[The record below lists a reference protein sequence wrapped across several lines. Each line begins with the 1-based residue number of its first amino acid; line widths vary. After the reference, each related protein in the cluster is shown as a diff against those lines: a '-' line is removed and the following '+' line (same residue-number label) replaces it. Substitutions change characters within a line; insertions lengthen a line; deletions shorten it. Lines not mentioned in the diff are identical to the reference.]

1 MLQVEAVHKSF
12 GDFMAVY
19 GANLTVEKG
28 ELVAV
33 IGPNGAGKTT
43 LFNLITGQLKPDSGK
58 IVFKGEEIGGLP
70 AYRICKMGIGRS
82 FQIVNI
88 FPRLTVFENVQVAV
102 LSHQRQS
109 SNLFSPA
116 QNLAVEETNRL
127 LESVGLSNKAMS
139 TAGSLSHGD
148 QKILEIA
155 IALGNEP
162 ELLILD
168 EPTAGMSPEE
178 TAATIQLIKQLAS
191 PSASLPSATPSASPF
206 DPAQDELRARLG
218 AGRTGARG
226 LTILFCE
233 HDMDVVFDI
242 AQSIMVM
249 HHGQTLIQGKPEE
262 VRMNAQVQEAY
273 LGFDAAQPSGGGSD
287 A

>member
-1 MLQVEAVHKSF
+1 MLYVEGVEKSF
-12 GDFMAVY
+12 GEFMAIAD
-19 GANLTVEKG
+19 ANLTVRKG
-28 ELVAV
+28 DVVAV

-43 LFNLITGQLKPDSGK
+43 LFNLITGHLKSDKGK
-58 IVFKGEEIGGLP
+58 IAFKGEDITGLP
-70 AYRICKMGIGRS
+70 PYTICKRGMARS

-102 LSHQRQS
+102 LSHQKRS
-109 SNLFSPA
+109 SRLFRPA
-116 QNLAVEETNRL
+116 HQLAVEETHSIL
-127 LESVGLSNKAMS
+127 DSVGLSGKAMGV
-139 TAGSLSHGD
+139 AGSLSHGD

-178 TAATIQLIKQLAS
+178 TFATMKLVKKLATS
-191 PSASLPSATPSASPF
+191 
-206 DPAQDELRARLG
+206 
-218 AGRTGARG
+218 RG

-233 HDMDVVFDI
+233 HDMEVVFSI

-249 HHGQTLIQGKPEE
+249 YQGRTLIQGTP
-262 VRMNAQVQEAY
+262 NAIRKNTMVQEAY
-273 LGFDAAQPSGGGSD
+273 LGG
-287 A
+287 